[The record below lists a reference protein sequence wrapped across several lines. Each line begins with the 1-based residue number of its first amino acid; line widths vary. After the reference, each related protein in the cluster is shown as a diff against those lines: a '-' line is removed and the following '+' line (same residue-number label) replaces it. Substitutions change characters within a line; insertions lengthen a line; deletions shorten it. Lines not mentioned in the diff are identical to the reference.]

1 MGVVAPVYLGEEAG
15 RDMMDRAGWWREA
28 AFWMVMVFGLQ
39 EVKRILFLKAQ
50 PLPSET
56 MLHQHPA

>member
-1 MGVVAPVYLGEEAG
+1 MYLGEEAG

-28 AFWMVMVFGLQ
+28 AFSMVMVLDFRRWH
-39 EVKRILFLKAQ
+39 KRILFLKAQ

-56 MLHQHPA
+56 MLYQHPAYSL